1 MAILMDQVQK
11 RKQFI
16 IKRLI
21 QSGHS
26 NAEDHKKLSD
36 STLTDL
42 ERMYIDMA
50 CNLGREISMDIE
62 V

>member
-16 IKRLI
+16 VKRLI

-26 NAEDHKKLSD
+26 KAEDHKKLLD
-36 STLTDL
+36 STLTEL